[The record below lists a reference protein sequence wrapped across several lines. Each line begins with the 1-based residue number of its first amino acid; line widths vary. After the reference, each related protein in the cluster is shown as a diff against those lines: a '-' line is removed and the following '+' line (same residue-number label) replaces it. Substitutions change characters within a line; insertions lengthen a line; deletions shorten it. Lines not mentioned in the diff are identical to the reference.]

1 MMIENSNEK
10 KRLFYMIVLIL
21 TLITMIIGASL
32 AYLKLVG
39 SQKEEGT
46 VLYTGTVKINYI
58 DGKYV
63 DDAELMPLTN
73 VDYNTTQN
81 VYRNNFAITS
91 TGTLDQTISINMEIK
106 NNEFKENSLKY
117 VVYSEKGNQLA
128 TGFLPKSGTVNL
140 ANNIFLGH
148 GETAHYTVIIWWV
161 STGSNQNDEMGSVIS
176 GKINA
181 QATQIK
187 Y

>member
-1 MMIENSNEK
+1 MMIESSNEK

-21 TLITMIIGASL
+21 TLITMIIGATL

-63 DDAELMPLTN
+63 DDSELLPLAG
-73 VDYNTTQN
+73 VDYNTTKN
-81 VYRNNFAITS
+81 VYRNNFAIES
-91 TGTLDQTISINMEIK
+91 TGTLAQTIAIDMEIK
-106 NNEFKENSLKY
+106 KNEFKENSLKY
-117 VVYSEKGNQLA
+117 VIYSENKNQLA
-128 TGFLPKSGTVNL
+128 TGYLPKSGTVNL
-140 ANNIFLGH
+140 ASNIFLGH
-148 GETAHYTVIIWWV
+148 DETAHYTLIIWWV
-161 STGSNQNDEMGSVIS
+161 STGANQNDEIGSTIS
-176 GKINA
+176 GRIT
-181 QATQIK
+181 ATAKQMK